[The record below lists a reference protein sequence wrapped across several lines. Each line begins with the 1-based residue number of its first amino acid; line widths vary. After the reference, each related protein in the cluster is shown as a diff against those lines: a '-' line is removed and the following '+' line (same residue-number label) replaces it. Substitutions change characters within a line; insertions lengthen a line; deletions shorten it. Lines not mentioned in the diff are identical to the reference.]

1 MGTPQGGVISP
12 LLANIYLHRLDVEV
26 RSAGF
31 RLIRYVDDFVILADR
46 RWKVEAASVLVRAIL
61 ADIGLEVAEAKSGIV
76 AAKDGFEFLG
86 FSFRGRFLRPSPSAL
101 ARFKDRV
108 QSQTRRQ
115 ALISLSAMV
124 EDQLNPLLRGWGNY
138 YAMGHV
144 VDLFTNLD
152 GWIRMRLR
160 SKARQRYK
168 CKNSAAD
175 HRKWPN
181 SFFDELG
188 LVRLER
194 LARTHRLSPT

>member
-1 MGTPQGGVISP
+1 M
-12 LLANIYLHRLDVEV
+12 
-26 RSAGF
+26 
-31 RLIRYVDDFVILADR
+31 ILADR

-144 VDLFTNLD
+144 VDLFTNVD